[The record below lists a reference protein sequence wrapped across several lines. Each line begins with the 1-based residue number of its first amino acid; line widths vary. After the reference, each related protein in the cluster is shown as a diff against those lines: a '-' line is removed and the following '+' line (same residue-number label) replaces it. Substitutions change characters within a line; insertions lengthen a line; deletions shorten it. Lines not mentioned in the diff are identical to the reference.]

1 MLGFMPENLKFQ
13 GNKCTQEEKVFG
25 STPTYARV
33 SLYQNTLRGISISHY
48 LLDIMIHNKSFKS
61 FSEFVILNGL
71 KLNF

>member
-48 LLDIMIHNKSFKS
+48 LLDKMIHDKSYAINSMF
-61 FSEFVILNGL
+61 
-71 KLNF
+71 